1 MLNLNDDRTSD
12 QTLVDF
18 SAPERSRVSVAGAVL
33 SIRVCTGKGDQI
45 FNAAGDG
52 SSANCLVSDV
62 IRGSGGVPRPG
73 RGRMLIAD
81 FPDVQAAVLAARRL
95 QWALEGLAEY
105 ETCKEGAAAIL
116 VQSTGEASDEGLVY
130 RTLELAQAGKI
141 LLSRSVYGYVDGLPG
156 LTLGGS
162 ANEDWHD
169 LSWRGGSDDASSF
182 AADERSVLQLI
193 RAAGHTDP
201 GYGKSNVPAS
211 RPTPP
216 PVKQESRESRE
227 AEAHETVIRPR
238 FDREPPIEG
247 SKKRP
252 VILIAGAMVIC
263 LVGLAIYF
271 LRPKPLEEPF
281 IPHPPSTSTTA
292 SPPPKGLPSNTQ
304 PSGPTPPAATSTTPT
319 PSDSGQKLP
328 AQAGSESSGNQL
340 PAVPVDKPAS
350 PAKGTCEVNERNV
363 EGILSRADSLMH
375 QGQLDQAKSYYLSV
389 LGCSSAHA
397 RAQAGIRWVNDRKN
411 TQQGSSGP

>member
-33 SIRVCTGKGDQI
+33 SIRVCTGKGDQM
-45 FNAAGDG
+45 FNSAGDG

-62 IRGSGGVPRPG
+62 IGGSGGVPRPG

-130 RTLELAQAGKI
+130 RTLERAPAGKI

-169 LSWRGGSDDASSF
+169 LYWRGGSDDASNF
-182 AADERSVLQLI
+182 AADERSVLRLI

-201 GYGKSNVPAS
+201 GSGKSNVPVS

-247 SKKRP
+247 NKKRP
-252 VILIAGAMVIC
+252 VILIAVAMVIC

-271 LRPKPLEEPF
+271 LRPKPLEQPF
-281 IPHPPSTSTTA
+281 IPHPPSTNTTA
-292 SPPPKGLPSNTQ
+292 SPPPKGVPSNTQ
-304 PSGPTPPAATSTTPT
+304 PTGPT

-350 PAKGTCEVNERNV
+350 PPKGTCEVNERNV
-363 EGILSRADSLMH
+363 ETILTRAETLMYA
-375 QGQLDQAKSYYLSV
+375 GQLCDAKKYYL
-389 LGCSSAHA
+389 LIQGCSSARGKAQTGLA
-397 RAQAGIRWVNDRKN
+397 RVKQRIEAQSLVC
-411 TQQGSSGP
+411 GP